1 MKDFTYFLRLE
12 KSLSIN
18 SIKAYSTD
26 LKKFKEYLDHMG
38 IQNGPDEILQDNIR
52 GFIKW
57 INELG
62 MSPRTQA
69 RVISGLKAF
78 FRYLLL
84 DERIKED
91 PTALIESPKIGRN
104 LPDILTLD
112 EINRIEACID
122 LSKPDGHRNKAII
135 EVLYGCG
142 LRVSELIDLR
152 ISDINMKM
160 GYLKVRGKG
169 EKERFVPIGSPAIK
183 EIKNY
188 LGQRNLLS
196 NISEESSDILFLNR
210 RGKNLTRVMIYTIT
224 KNLALKAGITK
235 KVSPHTFRHSFATH
249 LIEGGADLRAV
260 QEMLGHE
267 SILTTEIYTHLD
279 REYLRETIMTFHPR
293 SG

>member
-1 MKDFTYFLRLE
+1 MNWEDSLKDFTYFLRLE

-26 LKKFKEYLDHMG
+26 LKKFKEYLDHVG
-38 IQNGPDEILQDNIR
+38 IENGPDEILQDNIR

-135 EVLYGCG
+135 GVLYGCG

-169 EKERFVPIGSPAIK
+169 EKER
-183 EIKNY
+183 
-188 LGQRNLLS
+188 
-196 NISEESSDILFLNR
+196 
-210 RGKNLTRVMIYTIT
+210 
-224 KNLALKAGITK
+224 
-235 KVSPHTFRHSFATH
+235 RHS
-249 LIEGGADLRAV
+249 R
-260 QEMLGHE
+260 
-267 SILTTEIYTHLD
+267 
-279 REYLRETIMTFHPR
+279 HPAP
-293 SG
+293 G